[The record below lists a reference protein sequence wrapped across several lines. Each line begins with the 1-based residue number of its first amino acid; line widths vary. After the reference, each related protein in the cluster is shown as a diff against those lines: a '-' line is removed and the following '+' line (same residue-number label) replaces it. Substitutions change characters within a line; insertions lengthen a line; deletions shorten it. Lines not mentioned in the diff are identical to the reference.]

1 MHVIVVS
8 GGPPSPWSVSSPVT
22 SWPHDR
28 TGSGPSMMRSAADLV
43 IAADSGYDHAL
54 AAGCTVDVLIGDLD
68 SISAHGRDHAEA
80 TGVEIIRHR
89 PDKDATDLT
98 LALDLA
104 VERGASSITVLGSG
118 GGRLDHLLAGVLSLA
133 EVPVPLRAVIGDSI
147 VVPVGPGP
155 GAVLSGRAGSPLTL
169 LPVGGPAHG
178 VTTTGLRY
186 GLHGETLPPGS
197 TRGVSN
203 EFIGS
208 TATVRLVSGS
218 LLAIAPATITSKDLS

>member
-8 GGPPSPWSVSSPVT
+8 GGPPSPWPIGSPLASS
-22 SWPHDR
+22 
-28 TGSGPSMMRSAADLV
+28 ADLV

-54 AAGCTVDVLIGDLD
+54 GAGLTVDVLIGDLD

-80 TGVEIIRHR
+80 NGVEIIRHR

-104 VERGASSITVLGSG
+104 VDRGASSITLLASG

-133 EVPVPLRAVIGDSI
+133 EVPVPLRAVLGDSI
-147 VVPVGPGP
+147 VVPINPGP
-155 GAVLSGRAGSPLTL
+155 GAELSGRAGSTLTL

-178 VTTTGLRY
+178 VVTSGLRY
-186 GLHGETLPPGS
+186 RLDGETLHAGS

-203 EFIGS
+203 EFIDVH
-208 TATVRLVSGS
+208 ATVCLESGS
-218 LLAIAPATITSKDLS
+218 LLAIAPAIIPSGDLS